1 MKLNKINKK
10 GLTCILLSGF
20 ILISGCSNAR
30 KIALDSKK
38 ESFEHSSFETTTES
52 YTDDTTQATTE
63 SYTDDTTQATT
74 ESYIE
79 DTTETTT
86 EPYIEDTTEAT
97 TEPYT
102 DNDNIV
108 IDSFN
113 SLNNKIDEF
122 LNSDNVNDIKQTS
135 KEIFITIVD
144 FIFYDG
150 EIKGVT
156 FDQLTDSG
164 KQRILEIASNIDN
177 KIENK
182 FPNYKDTISNT
193 AKDAFNKASSLIKK
207 GANNI
212 KEFSK
217 EKLGE
222 DNYNKIIEA
231 KNEFIFYTK
240 NAIEIIGD
248 FGSDIF
254 EDGKEYIKE
263 WYDKFK
269 GN

>member
-10 GLTCILLSGF
+10 GVTCILLSGF

-38 ESFEHSSFETTTES
+38 ESFEHSNFETTTES
-52 YTDDTTQATTE
+52 YINDTKDSTIESYIEDTTQATTE
-63 SYTDDTTQATT
+63 P
-74 ESYIE
+74 YIE